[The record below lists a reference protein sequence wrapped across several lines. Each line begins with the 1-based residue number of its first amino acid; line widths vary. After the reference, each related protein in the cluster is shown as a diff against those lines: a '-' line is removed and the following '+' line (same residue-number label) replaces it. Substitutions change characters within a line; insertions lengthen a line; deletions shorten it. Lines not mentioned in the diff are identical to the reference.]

1 MLVVP
6 HLIIVAILV
15 GSSFGLATSTSWPLI
30 SGGLIGIL
38 VLVAALHLA
47 FARRYPH
54 GVFDLLIGLS
64 RWMFRLL
71 VYTALMTDVY
81 PPFRLDLGG
90 TEPDRSS
97 NIAPE
102 AAPNIDVERRP
113 LVTAAL

>member
-1 MLVVP
+1 
-6 HLIIVAILV
+6 
-15 GSSFGLATSTSWPLI
+15 
-30 SGGLIGIL
+30 
-38 VLVAALHLA
+38 
-47 FARRYPH
+47 
-54 GVFDLLIGLS
+54 
-64 RWMFRLL
+64 MFRLL